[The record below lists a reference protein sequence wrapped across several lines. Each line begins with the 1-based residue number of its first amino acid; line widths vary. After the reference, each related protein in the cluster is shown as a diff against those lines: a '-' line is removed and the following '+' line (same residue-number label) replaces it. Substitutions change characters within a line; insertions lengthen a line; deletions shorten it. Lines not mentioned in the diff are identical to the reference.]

1 MIVLE
6 CLHAAYPPCRADA
19 VNARNLG
26 LREKAGLQYRSR
38 CAMARAQ
45 LHNSPAYASIHRALA
60 RIGEQIWQPGY
71 AKRRGAQRLPSRPDC
86 ATAKVAAKVLAPS
99 RTDTTGG
106 SSRRIRRWKCSSC
119 ASK

>member
-26 LREKAGLQYRSR
+26 LREKARLQYRSR
-38 CAMARAQ
+38 CAMERAQ

-60 RIGEQIWQPGY
+60 RIGEQIWQPG
-71 AKRRGAQRLPSRPDC
+71 KRLSRLCKEAGRAAASVPAGLRHGQGRGQGIGA
-86 ATAKVAAKVLAPS
+86 V
-99 RTDTTGG
+99 TD
-106 SSRRIRRWKCSSC
+106 
-119 ASK
+119 